1 MNWCPSFN
9 DLWEDGLM
17 REHLHDENQI
27 PDDGD
32 NGVLGDDPFKE
43 EGDEY

>member
-17 REHLHDENQI
+17 REHLHDENQTS
-27 PDDGD
+27 DDS
-32 NGVLGDDPFKE
+32 DDPFKE